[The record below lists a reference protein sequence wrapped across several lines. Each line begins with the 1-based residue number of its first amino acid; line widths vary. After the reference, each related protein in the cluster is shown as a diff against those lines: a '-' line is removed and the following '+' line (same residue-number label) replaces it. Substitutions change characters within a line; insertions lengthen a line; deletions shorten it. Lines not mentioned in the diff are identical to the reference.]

1 MVLNCLDMQRP
12 CSAPHFC
19 SSFLYSER
27 YWFVHSRLRCPGSQR
42 YLYLRLRSGS
52 TTSPTWESL
61 IPLFYT
67 RRCAHG
73 PAHSLHPRA
82 LVWGNGGPP
91 SGSSPL
97 LFATTR
103 PTTDAESS
111 TPLWPPR
118 T

>member
-1 MVLNCLDMQRP
+1 MQRSG
-12 CSAPHFC
+12 SAPHFC
-19 SSFLYSER
+19 SSFLYSQR
-27 YWFVHSRLRCPGSQR
+27 YWFVHSGLRCPGFQR

-52 TTSPTWESL
+52 ISSRTREGL

-73 PAHSLHPRA
+73 PAYSLLPRT
-82 LVWGNGGPP
+82 LVWGDGGPP
-91 SGSSPL
+91 SGSSPV

-103 PTTDAESS
+103 PTADEESS

-118 T
+118 TRAFCPEC